1 METIEADLITFP
13 DCRLYEVLALKSR
26 SIEPT
31 KLRSAS
37 EALSDTLMDNP
48 FVNLFAE
55 IEYIPEFELYVRVS
69 PDDVKISKPDGTF
82 LSLLKHFLSS
92 LASKLN

>member
-1 METIEADLITFP
+1 M
-13 DCRLYEVLALKSR
+13 LALKSR
-26 SIEPT
+26 SIDPT

-69 PDDVKISKPDGTF
+69 PDDVKISKPDGIFPISTETF
-82 LSLLKHFLSS
+82 FEFSWLPSLTE
-92 LASKLN
+92 NQ